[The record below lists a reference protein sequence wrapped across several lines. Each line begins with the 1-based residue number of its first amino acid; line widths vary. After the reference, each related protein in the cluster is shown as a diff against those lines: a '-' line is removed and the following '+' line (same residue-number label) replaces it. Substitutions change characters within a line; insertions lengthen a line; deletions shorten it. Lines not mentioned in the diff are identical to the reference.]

1 MARRAHNKISGFR
14 LWIVGIVLLILGTTS
29 ALFFQ
34 FYSTP
39 FRTIPLLKPAD
50 YFENSN
56 SLQGNT
62 YRLEGVIIN
71 SLGHSPGKGRLYS
84 IQVTHD
90 NSNLPVPILVP
101 AGYQILNLQKGQKYQ
116 VKIMVNDQGLL
127 QVEEITKA

>member
-1 MARRAHNKISGFR
+1 MGRRAHNKISGVR
-14 LWIVGIVLLILGTTS
+14 LWLVGIVLLILGTAS

-34 FYSTP
+34 FFATP
-39 FRTIPLLKPAD
+39 FRTTPLLKPAD

-56 SLQGNT
+56 SLRGNT
-62 YRLEGVIIN
+62 YRLEGVITN
-71 SLGHSPGKGRLYS
+71 SLGYSPEKGRLYS

-101 AGYQILNLQKGQKYQ
+101 AGYQVLNLQKGQKYQ
-116 VKIMVNDQGLL
+116 IKVMVNDQGLL